1 MKIGILVDNPKR
13 DVWGSL
19 FLADE
24 AASREHEFFLI
35 PLYYSKLDSFD
46 LELDALIVNHTRI
59 DYLPFFQKLHS
70 KNIKIFILDTEGGL
84 LAETGIRSPKGWAEW
99 FNNLGISKYIS
110 SYFFWGDSLKK
121 GFVEFSGME
130 KERLISTGHPRYDIT
145 SKYQNV
151 LGKADENYILINGN
165 FAGVNPKFSTGREA
179 ETKAALTAGWNEERL
194 RKILDDLEKIWK
206 NFTEDIAQLAKA
218 LPHENFLFRPH
229 PFENENFYVEYFKD
243 CPNIT
248 VECKGEVFEVINNS
262 KCLIH
267 LGCSTCVESI
277 LLNKLPIQLEYLNT
291 EMYKSH
297 APITGKMSY
306 KVDSFEHLLRT
317 VENIDKS
324 TENFNFDSQK
334 QSFITPF
341 FGLVNGSSQK
351 LIIDSIENA
360 KSPEI
365 AKLPPHEPLKRKLIW
380 LASKLL
386 GSALLEKIRIQFN
399 PNRMSKLLRE
409 KDLKEK
415 MSLMNTSLKLDQSK
429 GLFFKRAS
437 FKVKKF

>member
-1 MKIGILVDNPKR
+1 
-13 DVWGSL
+13 
-19 FLADE
+19 
-24 AASREHEFFLI
+24 
-35 PLYYSKLDSFD
+35 
-46 LELDALIVNHTRI
+46 
-59 DYLPFFQKLHS
+59 
-70 KNIKIFILDTEGGL
+70 
-84 LAETGIRSPKGWAEW
+84 
-99 FNNLGISKYIS
+99 
-110 SYFFWGDSLKK
+110 
-121 GFVEFSGME
+121 ME
-130 KERLISTGHPRYDIT
+130 EERLISTGHPRYDIT

-206 NFTEDIAQLAKA
+206 NFTKDIAKLAKA

-243 CPNIT
+243 CSNIT

-324 TENFNFDSQK
+324 TEDFNFDLQK

-341 FGLVNGSSQK
+341 FGLVNGSSQE

-360 KSPEI
+360 KSPEVARI
-365 AKLPPHEPLKRKLIW
+365 LPHEPLKRKMIW

-399 PNRMSKLLRE
+399 PNRKSKLLDE
-409 KDLKEK
+409 KDLKDK
-415 MSLMNTSLKLDQSK
+415 MNLINSSITLDQTK
-429 GLFFKRAS
+429 GLFF
-437 FKVKKF
+437 